1 MLSVQDPPTD
11 THGAQVPPEQL
22 KLSLQHSRSA
32 VQEPPIERH
41 EAQVPLSQLPLQHCV
56 SFLQRLP
63 LRLQPRGSG
72 GSAAASPMPRD
83 ASVLPTS
90 AAPINLSALRRD
102 ISPLASPLVSAS
114 KDLSRFSGHRLPP
127 PTRAGLVS
135 PAVLRNVA

>member
-1 MLSVQDPPTD
+1 MSAVQDPPTD

-63 LRLQPRGSG
+63 LRLQPI

-114 KDLSRFSGHRLPP
+114 KDLS
-127 PTRAGLVS
+127 LVS
-135 PAVLRNVA
+135 LAIGCLLPQGRDSSVPPCYAT